1 MSALAKPMIHSSR
14 STGDNQPLNAEKIVS
29 FVKVVTPPIANSST
43 TEFQI
48 NFSME
53 AGTGPG
59 NISWKYADQADL
71 DADFTAILGLVSA
84 VTP

>member
-14 STGDNQPLNAEKIVS
+14 ATGDVQPVNAEKVVNFS
-29 FVKVVTPPIANSST
+29 KVVTPPIPNSST
-43 TEFQI
+43 TRFQI

-53 AGTGPG
+53 AGTGPKDIIW
-59 NISWKYADQADL
+59 NYADQSNL
-71 DADFTAILGLVSA
+71 DADFTAILGLVST

>member
-14 STGDNQPLNAEKIVS
+14 ATGDNQPLNAEKIVS
-29 FVKVVTPPIANSST
+29 FVKIVTPPIPNSSKST
-43 TEFQI
+43 FQI
-48 NFSME
+48 NFTME
-53 AGTGPG
+53 AGTGPKD
-59 NISWKYADQADL
+59 ISWKYADQADM